1 MYLSM
6 VIIDLSID
14 IDNLYPFTAVK
25 LKLKENVEMYV
36 NINFYTLTIENTPC
50 RPDHWLPC
58 SSPHICSNKS
68 AIWCN
73 TQPWF
78 VWTQDVSAGG
88 YCVDNAAV
96 GTLNTSQYSPQQHT
110 LPDGGEV
117 SSSLPPPP
125 TSSVFSGGGN
135 VVTETWDKHTLGSG
149 VIISLPGSHP
159 ATIGV
164 RRGRTTAKQQQG
176 TRSYF
181 GGEKQKWQQKEKLI
195 HRQQIHTFVMF
206 VSQTEP

>member
-6 VIIDLSID
+6 VIIDLSIED

-78 VWTQDVSAGG
+78 VWTQDVSAI
-88 YCVDNAAV
+88 VDIVWIMQQSAHWIHLNILHSNTLCLTEARSPPLFLRPPRVLFSPAAEMLLLRLE
-96 GTLNTSQYSPQQHT
+96 TNTH
-110 LPDGGEV
+110 
-117 SSSLPPPP
+117 
-125 TSSVFSGGGN
+125 
-135 VVTETWDKHTLGSG
+135 
-149 VIISLPGSHP
+149 
-159 ATIGV
+159 
-164 RRGRTTAKQQQG
+164 
-176 TRSYF
+176 
-181 GGEKQKWQQKEKLI
+181 
-195 HRQQIHTFVMF
+195 
-206 VSQTEP
+206 